1 MRNRRSAFPKKG
13 QTPSGLLG
21 VRPLLVLAFSLLL
34 ATHVTRV
41 TTAFAV
47 PSAEELRQTIRDYIQ
62 EHEQALGHF
71 TVPDPKQMGKLR
83 TLSLIRVHE
92 RVGKTGDY
100 YYSCTDMKDAATG
113 DEMDLD
119 FDVADTEKE
128 LKVVAV
134 RIHKDNG
141 NPRYTYDA
149 NDNLIPLGSDP

>member
-1 MRNRRSAFPKKG
+1 MRNRRSTFPKWG
-13 QTPSGLLG
+13 LTPFKG

-34 ATHVTRV
+34 ATYVPRV

-47 PSAEELRQTIRDYIQ
+47 PSADELRQTIRDYIQ
-62 EHEQALGHF
+62 RHEQAIGSF
-71 TVPDPKQMGKLR
+71 TIPDPRQTGKLR

-100 YYSCTDMKDAATG
+100 YYSCTDMKDVANG
-113 DEMDLD
+113 DELDLD
-119 FDVADTEKE
+119 FDIADSDKE

-141 NPRYTYDA
+141 KPRYTYDA
-149 NDNLIPLGSDP
+149 NDNLVPLEE